1 MLVKIKEG
9 KMETELKQQIFEL
22 KEEIKILKEQLKRQ
36 QETYQKMQ
44 KELLTY
50 YDLYGTLQ
58 AIDKKK
64 HM

>member
-1 MLVKIKEG
+1 
-9 KMETELKQQIFEL
+9 METELKQQIYDL
-22 KEEIKILKEQLKRQ
+22 KEEIRMLKEQLKRQ

-58 AIDKKK
+58 VIDKKK
-64 HM
+64 HI

>member
-1 MLVKIKEG
+1 
-9 KMETELKQQIFEL
+9 METELKQQIYDL
-22 KEEIKILKEQLKRQ
+22 KEEIRMLKEQLKRQ
-36 QETYQKMQ
+36 QETYEKMQ

-64 HM
+64 HI

>member
-1 MLVKIKEG
+1 
-9 KMETELKQQIFEL
+9 METELKQQIYDL
-22 KEEIKILKEQLKRQ
+22 KEEIRMLKEQLKRQ

-64 HM
+64 HI

>member
-1 MLVKIKEG
+1 
-9 KMETELKQQIFEL
+9 METELKQQIFEL
-22 KEEIKILKEQLKRQ
+22 KEEIKMLKEQLKRQ

-58 AIDKKK
+58 VIDKKK
-64 HM
+64 HI

>member
-1 MLVKIKEG
+1 
-9 KMETELKQQIFEL
+9 MEQELRNQIFEL
-22 KEEIKILKEQLKRQ
+22 KEEIRMLKEQLKRQ

-44 KELLTY
+44 RELLTY

-58 AIDKKK
+58 VIDKKK

>member
-1 MLVKIKEG
+1 MVK
-9 KMETELKQQIFEL
+9 ELEQEIREL
-22 KEEIKILKEQLKRQ
+22 KEEIRMLKEQLKRQ

-50 YDLYGTLQ
+50 YDLYGSLS

-64 HM
+64 HLC